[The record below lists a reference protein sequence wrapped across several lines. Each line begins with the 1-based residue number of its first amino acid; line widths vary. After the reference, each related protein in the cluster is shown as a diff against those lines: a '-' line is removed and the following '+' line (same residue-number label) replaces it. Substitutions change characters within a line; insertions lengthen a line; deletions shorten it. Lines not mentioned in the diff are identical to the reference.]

1 MHSVYAGSE
10 AVRNLIPGA
19 TVTVLDVD
27 GTMIN
32 GRNEASESELAARSA
47 VRAYA
52 KETGVTVISTARTT
66 EMVMS
71 RDTFAHS
78 SAHGFR
84 RGTQKWGF
92 DQAGRRVAVPDDE
105 HPFFKHLRDPDI
117 INSFGVGI
125 HVRHESGYREDE
137 GYAPAMREWRLHARS
152 ILHAIGAWKYR
163 APIES
168 AKNYRE
174 GVTDVEPLP
183 YRIQLEFTGA
193 HAFSEMRRV
202 RYALLELRDMM
213 RSGIIPEAMI
223 SHDLRLDVLT
233 SMTIVDESHPD
244 KGRYVIYLMPRK
256 ARKHGAVERIIREI
270 SRASGV
276 AASSLRV
283 FVAGDTLTDLA
294 SGLYAG
300 DSVDSTFMLAGGS
313 RVAPYL
319 TGKRVGEKF
328 ADESLAWVHR
338 RLSPANRPGFYRF
351 KPPCRAPRTVI
362 IGDEAFPGLVG
373 PESVLAGLMAIN

>member
-1 MHSVYAGSE
+1 MHSVYTGSE
-10 AVRNLIPGA
+10 AVRNLVPGA
-19 TVTVLDVD
+19 TITVLDVD

-32 GRNEASESELAARSA
+32 GRNEATESELAARSA

-66 EMVMS
+66 EMVMTAKS
-71 RDTFAHS
+71 FALS
-78 SAHGFR
+78 SAQGFE
-84 RGTQKWGF
+84 RGAQKWGL
-92 DQAGRRVAVPDDE
+92 DASGRCMTIPDDD

-125 HVRHESGYREDE
+125 HVRHECGYREDE
-137 GYAPAMREWRLHARS
+137 VYVPAMREWRLHARS
-152 ILHAIGAWKYR
+152 ILRAIDAWKYR

-168 AKNYRE
+168 TKNYRE

-183 YRIQLEFTGA
+183 YRIQLEFKGL

-213 RSGIIPEAMI
+213 RSGIIPKAMV

-256 ARKHGAVERIIREI
+256 ARKHQAIEHIIREI
-270 SRASGV
+270 SSASGV
-276 AASSLRV
+276 KAHSLRV
-283 FVAGDTLTDLA
+283 FVAGDTLTDLE

-300 DSVDSTFMLAGGS
+300 DSADSTFMLAGGS
-313 RVAPYL
+313 RIAPYL
-319 TGKRVGEKF
+319 TGNRVGEKF
-328 ADESLAWVHR
+328 ADESLTWVHR
-338 RLSPANRPGFYRF
+338 RLTPTNRPGFYRF

-362 IGDEAFPGLVG
+362 VGDEAFPGLVG
-373 PESVLAGLMAIN
+373 PESVLAGLMAAH